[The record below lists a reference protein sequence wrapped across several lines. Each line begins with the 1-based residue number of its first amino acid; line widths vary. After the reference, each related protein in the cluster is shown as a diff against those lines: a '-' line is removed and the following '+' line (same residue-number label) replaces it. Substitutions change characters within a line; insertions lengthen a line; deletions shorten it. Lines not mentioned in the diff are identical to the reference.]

1 MENEQLT
8 PEKVAQHIEAAFHSV
23 DLINKT
29 ITEEK
34 NEENKNTV
42 KRNFEHLEIM
52 LEKEFFSTGLTE
64 QQKTDIDASVAA
76 GKAFIA

>member
-23 DLINKT
+23 DLITQVVK
-29 ITEEK
+29 EEK
-34 NEENKNTV
+34 NEENINTV

-52 LEKEFFSTGLTE
+52 LEKEFFSTSLSMK
-64 QQKTDIDASVAA
+64 QKTDIDASVAA